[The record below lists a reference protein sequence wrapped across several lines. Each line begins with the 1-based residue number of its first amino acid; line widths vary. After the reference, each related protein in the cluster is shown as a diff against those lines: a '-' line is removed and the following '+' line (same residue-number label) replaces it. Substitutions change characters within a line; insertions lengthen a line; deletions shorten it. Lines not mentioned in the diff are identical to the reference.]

1 VSANTVGYQQQ
12 DYRKSF
18 QLGLPTFNM
27 VGGTGMHIQNLI
39 PSGEYAGGAGGINIQ
54 TLNTLNQRVK
64 SFYWLTDDDFGTD
77 DGDDGW
83 FEDKDATGTD
93 DLADYTFAPGEG
105 FLFYS
110 GSGAINLTVSG
121 EVKYPTS
128 VPCVKSFQVKGNYL
142 PIPVSIQDI
151 IPSGEYAGG
160 AGCINIQ
167 TLNTLNQRVK
177 SFYWLTDDDFG
188 TDDGDDGW
196 FEDKDAT
203 GTDDLAD
210 YTFAPGEGF
219 LLYSGSGAITLNF
232 PEL

>member
-1 VSANTVGYQQQ
+1 M
-12 DYRKSF
+12 F
-18 QLGLPTFNM
+18 QLGIPTFNA

-39 PSGEYAGGAGGINIQ
+39 PAGENAGGAGSINIQ
-54 TLNTLNQRVK
+54 TLNTLNQTVK

-83 FEDKDATGTD
+83 FEGMSSTGTD

-110 GSGAINLTVSG
+110 GDGAINLTVSG
-121 EVKYPTS
+121 EVKYPTA
-128 VPCVKSFQVKGNYL
+128 VPCVKLFQVKGNYL
-142 PIPVSIQDI
+142 PISVDIQDI
-151 IPSGEYAGG
+151 IPSGENAGG
-160 AGCINIQ
+160 AGSINIQ
-167 TLNTLNQRVK
+167 TLNTLNQTVK

-196 FEDKDAT
+196 FEGMSST

-210 YTFAPGEGF
+210 YTFTAGEAF
-219 LLYSGSGAITLNF
+219 LLYSGDGAITLNF
-232 PEL
+232 PEIQ